1 MKDIIMNPT
10 APSQNVIDCL
20 QVILD
25 ATASKNYELFTTVG
39 DAGYKASITQKMF
52 DDVSDQLASRLQKGY
67 SINYFGDLKQGNCQI
82 YLWKLSFEDGGDE
95 FVVHM
100 TMNGDKVA
108 GIFIE

>member
-1 MKDIIMNPT
+1 MNST
-10 APSQNVIDCL
+10 APSENVINCL
-20 QVILD
+20 HVILD

-39 DAGYKASITQKMF
+39 DAGYKASITQQMF
-52 DDVSDQLASRLQKGY
+52 DDVSEQLASRLQKGY
-67 SINYFGDLKQGNCQI
+67 SITYFGEIKQGNSPI

-95 FVVHM
+95 FVAHM

>member
-1 MKDIIMNPT
+1 MNPT
-10 APSQNVIDCL
+10 APAQNILDCL

-39 DAGYKASITQKMF
+39 DAGYKTSITQKMF
-52 DDVSDQLASRLQKGY
+52 DDVSEQLASRMKKGY
-67 SINYFGDLKQGNCQI
+67 SINYFGEIKQGNSPI

>member
-1 MKDIIMNPT
+1 MNST
-10 APSQNVIDCL
+10 APSQNIIDCL

-39 DAGYKASITQKMF
+39 DAGYKASITQQMF
-52 DDVSDQLASRLQKGY
+52 DDVSEQLASRMKKGY
-67 SINYFGDLKQGNCQI
+67 SFNYFGEIKQGNCPI

-95 FVVHM
+95 FVAHM

>member
-1 MKDIIMNPT
+1 MNPT
-10 APSQNVIDCL
+10 APSQNILDCL

-52 DDVSDQLASRLQKGY
+52 EDVSEQLASRLEKGY
-67 SINYFGDLKQGNCQI
+67 SITYFGDIKQGNYPI

-95 FVVHM
+95 FVAHM

>member
-1 MKDIIMNPT
+1 MTPT
-10 APSQNVIDCL
+10 APSQNVLDCL
-20 QVILD
+20 QVILN

-39 DAGYKASITQKMF
+39 DADYKASITQQMF
-52 DDVSDQLASRLQKGY
+52 DDVSEQLASRLQKGY
-67 SINYFGDLKQGNCQI
+67 SITYFGDLKQGNSQI

-95 FVVHM
+95 FVAHM

>member
-1 MKDIIMNPT
+1 MNQT
-10 APSQNVIDCL
+10 APPQNAIDCL

-39 DAGYKASITQKMF
+39 DAGYKTSITQKMF
-52 DDVSDQLASRLQKGY
+52 DDVSEQLASRMEKGY
-67 SINYFGDLKQGNCQI
+67 SINYFGEIKQGNCPI

-95 FVVHM
+95 FVAHM
-100 TMNGDKVA
+100 TMNGDQVA

>member
-1 MKDIIMNPT
+1 MNPT
-10 APSQNVIDCL
+10 APAQNILDCL
-20 QVILD
+20 QVILE

-39 DAGYKASITQKMF
+39 DAGYKTSITQKMF
-52 DDVSDQLASRLQKGY
+52 DDVSEQLADRLQKGY
-67 SINYFGDLKQGNCQI
+67 SINYFGELKQGNCQV
-82 YLWKLSFEDGGDE
+82 YLWKLSFEDDGDE

>member
-1 MKDIIMNPT
+1 MNST
-10 APSQNVIDCL
+10 APSENIINCL
-20 QVILD
+20 QVILE

-39 DAGYKASITQKMF
+39 DAGYKATITQQMF
-52 DDVSDQLASRLQKGY
+52 DDVSELLASRLQKGY
-67 SINYFGDLKQGNCQI
+67 SITYFGDLKQGNSQI

-95 FVVHM
+95 FVAHM

>member
-1 MKDIIMNPT
+1 MNLT
-10 APSQNVIDCL
+10 APSQKVIDCL

-39 DAGYKASITQKMF
+39 DAGYKTSITQKMF
-52 DDVSDQLASRLQKGY
+52 DEVSDQLASRLQKGY
-67 SINYFGDLKQGNCQI
+67 SINYFGELKQGNCQI

-100 TMNGDKVA
+100 TMNAEKVA